1 MKSKP
6 DNEKQSKLKYYVEK
20 HKKILHKSRDFYVK
34 SMEDCSSKLA
44 YGGVMGCPTA
54 QVFRLPAKSFSA
66 GFSKSNDEKFR
77 QLLEAVTKKLEIQ
90 VDLNESEQ
98 DLRWPD
104 AKENGVMKRSYTS
117 IGLGKIGRIDEDKPC
132 YFADDMVYV
141 SVGDSELFY
150 YFIES
155 QGDPQEDPIFLWLT
169 GGPGCS
175 SFNGLIYEIGPMEFD
190 IDNYKGGLPK
200 LKYYPYAWTK
210 TASIIFLDS
219 PVGSG
224 FSYST
229 TQQGWYSSDTD
240 SAEQAYLF
248 LTKWLLEHPQYLPL
262 ELFIG
267 GDSYS
272 GIIVPL
278 ITKKVVQ
285 ANENGTNPR
294 LNLIGYLLGSPTTD
308 EVLNDNSKIEFA
320 HRMALISD
328 ELYED
333 LKTSCNESYVNVDPS
348 NAKCVT
354 SLHTYKKCIKDINRN
369 DILEPKCTFASS
381 DAEAEFPHRSLRDNN
396 PTNFIL
402 SPPQIP
408 DLWCRNFNYAL
419 SYIWANSVK
428 SARFSTRSKGIGL
441 QVLVDSGDHDMVVP
455 FVATQT
461 WIEWLNLTVVNDWR
475 PWFVD
480 GQVAGY
486 TVKYSEN
493 GYRLTYAT
501 VKGAG
506 HTAPE
511 YNRRGCYEMF
521 DRWIHCRR
529 YSQFAKQLNSCNFGV
544 YAMDWI
550 GHGGSD
556 GLHGYFPSLDH
567 VVADSIENMN
577 YEDFLLKPKDEWITK
592 STKNV
597 YCNLNAFPDI
607 VKVLRKVEELA
618 AFWRTCFG
626 HLIDI
631 PN

>member
-1 MKSKP
+1 MT
-6 DNEKQSKLKYYVEK
+6 LKWPSLSLRLFLLLILSATTVFSGSIVK
-20 HKKILHKSRDFYVK
+20 H
-34 SMEDCSSKLA
+34 
-44 YGGVMGCPTA
+44 
-54 QVFRLPAKSFSA
+54 LPGYDGELPF
-66 GFSKSNDEKFR
+66 
-77 QLLEAVTKKLEIQ
+77 KLETGYI
-90 VDLNESEQ
+90 
-98 DLRWPD
+98 
-104 AKENGVMKRSYTS
+104 
-117 IGLGKIGRIDEDKPC
+117 
-132 YFADDMVYV
+132 

-175 SFNGLIYEIGPMEFD
+175 SFNGLIYEIGPLEFD

-200 LKYYPYAWTK
+200 LKYCPYAWTK

-219 PVGSG
+219 PVGTG

-248 LTKWLLEHPQYLPL
+248 LTKWLHEHPQYLPL
-262 ELFIG
+262 ELYIG

-278 ITKKVVQ
+278 IIKKIVQ
-285 ANENGTNPR
+285 ANENGTDPR

-308 EVLNDNSKIEFA
+308 EVLNENSKIEFA

-354 SLHTYKKCIKDINRN
+354 DLHIYKKWIKDINRL

-381 DAEAEFPHRSLRDNN
+381 DAEPEFPHRSLRDNN

-402 SPPQIP
+402 SPPKIP

-428 SARFSTRSKGIGL
+428 VQDSLHVRKGLVSDWNRCNKSLSYTKDVSSVVDVYRYISKKGL
-441 QVLVDSGDHDMVVP
+441 QVLIDCGDHDMVVP

-461 WIEWLNLTVVNDWR
+461 WIQWLNLTVVNDWR

-506 HTAPE
+506 HRAPE

-521 DRWIHCRR
+521 DRWIHW
-529 YSQFAKQLNSCNFGV
+529 YPL
-544 YAMDWI
+544 
-550 GHGGSD
+550 
-556 GLHGYFPSLDH
+556 
-567 VVADSIENMN
+567 
-577 YEDFLLKPKDEWITK
+577 
-592 STKNV
+592 
-597 YCNLNAFPDI
+597 
-607 VKVLRKVEELA
+607 
-618 AFWRTCFG
+618 
-626 HLIDI
+626 
-631 PN
+631 